1 MMRASLTVSTST
13 KAASNLR
20 RGNACCDSPPAARLF
35 VEPTCAKSRQ
45 CGPEKNSQSIR
56 LFAMC
61 YFSVWGEDFYVA
73 GITVLTLMMET
84 AVVGTDIAN
93 ATLAWY

>member
-1 MMRASLTVSTST
+1 
-13 KAASNLR
+13 
-20 RGNACCDSPPAARLF
+20 
-35 VEPTCAKSRQ
+35 
-45 CGPEKNSQSIR
+45 
-56 LFAMC
+56 MC
-61 YFSVWGEDFYVA
+61 YFSVWGEDLYVA